1 MIRLFSALASLAF
14 ATVALAQPPGGPG
27 GFGGGFGGP
36 PGGQERKLIPQ
47 FDKDKDGRLNAA
59 ERAEARKFLAE
70 NPGGGR
76 GGFGGRGGPG
86 GGRGGFGG
94 GGEAPK
100 PGPKVEKGDV
110 KNVPGKDL
118 YELKALRT
126 LFLDF
131 ENKGDWEKELEEFH
145 GTDVEVPCSLTV
157 DGKSYSDVG
166 VHFRGMSSYMGVRA
180 GSKRSLNLSMDYA
193 DTKQRLYGSKTLNL
207 LNGHDDGSF
216 MDAVLYSQMA
226 RQHTAAPK
234 ANFVKVVI
242 NGEYWGVYTN
252 VQQFDKEFVKENF
265 KTDKG
270 TRWKVRGSPGGRG
283 GLEYFGEKVED
294 YKRIYEIKTKDDPKA
309 WKALINFCKVLN
321 TTPADKLEAALTPLI
336 DIDSLLWFL
345 AYDIATINCDG
356 YWIRSSDY
364 SIFLDEKNKLH
375 IVPHDMNECFRAPMG
390 PGMGGG
396 GPGGGMFAM
405 IRPGEI
411 LPGPFQNMLGVNAD
425 QKKKLDALQKEVDD
439 KLEAMMNDE
448 QKKQWKDMRAAA
460 PGGGGFAG
468 GPPGGGPGGGPGG
481 PPMGPGGGGPG
492 GPGGGRGGM
501 GGGGGNVNLDPLT
514 GLDDTRKPLRSKV
527 LAVPAWKKTY
537 LQHIHQIANEQFD
550 WKTMGRTVADLRNL
564 IDADIKADTRKLDS
578 YETFVATTA
587 DAAGTPRGRQMSLR
601 QFADQRREYLINHP
615 EVKKAIA
622 P

>member
-1 MIRLFSALASLAF
+1 MPRPVFTLTSFTFTFAI
-14 ATVALAQPPGGPG
+14 ATVAFAQPPGGPG

-47 FDKDKDGRLNAA
+47 FDLDKDGRLNAA
-59 ERAEARKFLAE
+59 ERAQARAFLAE

-94 GGEAPK
+94 GEAPK
-100 PGPKVEKGDV
+100 PGPKVEKSDV
-110 KNVPGKDL
+110 KPIPGNDL

-131 ENKGDWEKELEEFH
+131 ENTTDWEKELEEFH
-145 GTDVEVPCSLTV
+145 NTDVEVPCALTV
-157 DGKSYSDVG
+157 DGKRYADVG
-166 VHFRGMSSYMGVRA
+166 VHFRGMSSYMGVRT
-180 GSKRSLNLSMDYA
+180 GSKRSLNLSMDFA
-193 DTKQRLYGSKTLNL
+193 DSKQRLYGSKTLNL

-216 MDAVLYSQMA
+216 MDAVLYSHLA
-226 RQHTAAPK
+226 RTHIPAPK

-252 VQQFDKEFVKENF
+252 VQQFDKEFVKENY

-283 GLEYFGEKVED
+283 GLEYFGDKVED
-294 YKRIYEIKTKDDPKA
+294 YKRVYEIKTKDDPKA
-309 WKALINFCKVLN
+309 WKALIHFCKVLN
-321 TTPADKLEAALTPLI
+321 TTPADKLEAALSPLV
-336 DIDSLLWFL
+336 DVESLLWFL

-364 SIFLDEKNKLH
+364 SIYLDDKDQFHFL
-375 IVPHDMNECFRAPMG
+375 PHDMNECFRAPMG

-396 GPGGGMFAM
+396 MIFAM
-405 IRPGEI
+405 PRPGEV
-411 LPGPFQNMLGVNAD
+411 LPVPLQNMLGVNAD

-439 KLEAMMNDE
+439 KLEALMTAE
-448 QKKQWKDMRAAA
+448 QKKQWKDLRGAGPAGNMVL
-460 PGGGGFAG
+460 AG
-468 GPPGGGPGGGPGG
+468 GPPGGGPPPGPGG
-481 PPMGPGGGGPG
+481 PG
-492 GPGGGRGGM
+492 GGGRGGM
-501 GGGGGNVNLDPLT
+501 GGVAGGVNLDPLT

-537 LQHIHQIANEQFD
+537 LQHIHWIADKQFD
-550 WKTMGRTVADLRNL
+550 WKSLGRTVAELRTL
-564 IDADIKADTRKLDS
+564 IDADVKADTRKLES
-578 YETFVATTA
+578 YETFLATTSDTA
-587 DAAGTPRGRQMSLR
+587 VTPRGRQMSLR
-601 QFADQRREYLINHP
+601 QFADQRREYLLNHP
-615 EVKKAIA
+615 ELKKAVA
-622 P
+622 K